1 MSSKVLPPQFYSYFW
16 DVNPETM
23 DITKYFPQVIARLL
37 DLGDTYA
44 VLWVFSSYPKEK
56 IIYTLNNYRDISRK
70 TGLYWQKLFDIPKEG
85 MKCLQIPYRP
95 IRYGV

>member
-1 MSSKVLPPQFYSYFW
+1 MSSQTLPPQFYSYFW

-37 DLGDTYA
+37 DLGDTHA
-44 VLWVFSSYPKEK
+44 VRWVFSSYPKEK

-70 TGLYWQKLFDIPKEG
+70 TGLFWQQLLNIPRKDIA
-85 MKCLQIPYRP
+85 CLQIPYRQ
-95 IRYGV
+95 IRFGV